1 MFERSAVKAAEGMS
15 LDVLGLPFGTDR
27 QGQVFDA
34 STDIGLSVGDEIPA
48 LYYHGF
54 AERAAKSV
62 KRLGT
67 AVYQGVNDAGHMFRV
82 KLDEAHE
89 KAAAVYDAAVRG
101 VARASSDS
109 STHLVRPHG
118 IVGKPGKVTSWPI
131 FALSLMDE
139 QTSGAAV
146 NPRAVAMAAAKA
158 LIETIEDEAT
168 GADDAA
174 KAGKTFS
181 AKNRERILAMKATL
195 DEMLSQ
201 IDESDLPSEQKNES
215 QNSANAYII
224 DVTPKP
230 AAKGETMSEEIKS
243 EVNNDLEALRSEIA
257 AAKAD
262 YAKLNEA
269 LAAAQR
275 PAFNI
280 NKGAQPDDTAAKAEE
295 AAKAFERYLR
305 TGDYGALSAYKAAMN
320 ETTAGE
326 GGYLVPTTYSN
337 EVITAIN
344 EGSILRRAGA
354 RVISVNGTN
363 AFKVPGLTNS
373 TTAAILTAESTSFSQ
388 IEPSVTEVTF
398 EPYKYT
404 AQSNATD
411 ELLADSRIDVL
422 NQILAP
428 DAVNR
433 FIKAE
438 NTAFATGSGSG
449 QPQGVMIGGTI
460 GVTAAATN
468 AITADEIIDTYHS
481 LATEYRDRAVWLMND
496 ATLKVVRKFKE
507 NGSTGAYLWQPALSA
522 GQPDTILGRPVYTL
536 STIDT
541 IATGKKVAAFGNL
554 SYFWIA
560 DFGGLTFRRLVE
572 RYADIGQVGF
582 QWYKRFDSNVMLSAA
597 IKYLK
602 CA

>member
-34 STDIGLSVGDEIPA
+34 STDIGLSAGDEIPA
-48 LYYHGF
+48 LYFHGF

-67 AVYQGVNDAGHMFRV
+67 AIYQGVNDAGHMFKV

-89 KAAAVYDAAVRG
+89 KAQAVYDAAVRG

-139 QTSGAAV
+139 ETSAAAV

-158 LIETIEDEAT
+158 LIEVVDQEES
-168 GADDAA
+168 GEVDAA
-174 KAGKTFS
+174 KAGKTFN
-181 AKNRERILAMKATL
+181 AKNRERLLAMKAQL

-201 IDESDLPSEQKNES
+201 IDEADIPSAQNEQS
-215 QNSANAYII
+215 QDAATTYIV
-224 DVTPKP
+224 DVTPQ

-243 EVNNDLEALRSEIA
+243 EVNSDLDALRQEIA
-257 AAKAD
+257 AAKAE
-262 YAKLNEA
+262 YSKLSEA

-275 PAFNI
+275 PTFNI
-280 NKGAQPDDTAAKAEE
+280 NKGAAADSDAAREDI
-295 AAKAFERYLR
+295 AAKAFEQYVRY
-305 TGDYGALSAYKAAMN
+305 GDYGAYKATMN
-320 ETTAGE
+320 ETTTTE
-326 GGYLVPTTYSN
+326 GGFLVPRAYSN

-344 EGSILRRAGA
+344 EASILRRAGA
-354 RVISVNGTN
+354 RVINVNGTN
-363 AFKVPGLTNS
+363 SFRVPGLTNS
-373 TTAAILTAESTSFSQ
+373 TTAAIITGESTSFSQ
-388 IEPSVTEVTF
+388 QEPTIREVEF
-398 EPYKYT
+398 VPYKYT
-404 AQSNATD
+404 AESRVTD

-422 NQILAP
+422 NQIIAP

-438 NTAFATGSGSG
+438 NTAFAVGNGSSA
-449 QPQGVMIGGTI
+449 PQGVMVGGTV

-481 LATEYRDRAVWLMND
+481 LDSWYRPNAVWLMND

-507 NGSTGAYLWQPALSA
+507 NGSSGAYLWQPALSA
-522 GQPDTILGRPVYTL
+522 GQPDTLMGRPVYTL
-536 STIDT
+536 STVDT
-541 IATGKKVAAFGNL
+541 IATGKNVVAFGDM

-560 DFGGLTFRRLVE
+560 DFGGLTFRRLIE
-572 RYADIGQVGF
+572 LYADVGQVGF
-582 QWYKRFDSNVMLSAA
+582 QWFKRMDSNVMLNSA
-597 IKYLK
+597 IKYLRT
-602 CA
+602 A

>member
-15 LDVLGLPFGTDR
+15 LDVLGLPFGTDK
-27 QGQVFDA
+27 QGQIFDA
-34 STDIGLSVGDEIPA
+34 STDIGLSVGDEVPA

-67 AVYQGVNDAGHMFRV
+67 AVYQGVNDAGHMFKV

-89 KAAAVYDAAVRG
+89 KAKAVYDAAVRG

-139 QTSGAAV
+139 ETSMAAV
-146 NPRAVAMAAAKA
+146 NPRAVAMAATKA
-158 LIETIEDEAT
+158 LIEMIEEEAA

-174 KAGKTFS
+174 KAGKTFN

-201 IDESDLPSEQKNES
+201 IDESDKPSERKDES
-215 QNSANAYII
+215 QEAANAYIV
-224 DVTPKP
+224 DVTPKL
-230 AAKGETMSEEIKS
+230 ATKGESMSEEIKP
-243 EVNNDLEALRSEIA
+243 EVNADLESLRSEIA

-262 YAKLNEA
+262 YAKLSEA

-275 PAFNI
+275 PAFAI
-280 NKGAQPDDTAAKAEE
+280 NKGAQPDSE
-295 AAKAFERYLR
+295 AAKADIAATAFEQYVR
-305 TGDYGALSAYKAAMN
+305 TGDIGAYKATMN
-320 ETTAGE
+320 ETTTTE
-326 GGYLVPTTYSN
+326 GGFLVPRAYSN

-344 EGSILRRAGA
+344 EASILRRAGA
-354 RVISVNGTN
+354 RVINVNGTN
-363 AFKVPGLTNS
+363 SFRVPGMTNS
-373 TTAAILTAESTSFSQ
+373 TTAAIITGESTSFSQ
-388 IEPSVTEVTF
+388 QEPTVREVEF
-398 EPYKYT
+398 VPYKYT
-404 AQSNATD
+404 AESRVTD

-422 NQILAP
+422 NQIIAP

-438 NTAFATGSGSG
+438 NTAFATGNGSTA
-449 QPQGVMIGGTI
+449 PQGVMVGGTVGI
-460 GVTAAATN
+460 TASGTN
-468 AITADEIIDTYHS
+468 AITVDEIIDTYHS
-481 LATEYRDRAVWLMND
+481 LEAWYRPSAVWLMND
-496 ATLKVVRKFKE
+496 ATLKVVRKFRE
-507 NGSTGAYLWQPALSA
+507 NGSTGAFLWQPALA
-522 GQPDTILGRPVYTL
+522 DGEPDRLMGRPVYTL

-541 IATGKKVAAFGNL
+541 LATGKNVIAFGDM

-560 DFGGLTFRRLVE
+560 DFGGLTFRRLIE

-582 QWYKRFDSNVMLSAA
+582 QWYKRFDSNVMLNSA
-597 IKYLK
+597 IKYLRT
-602 CA
+602 A